1 MLAGIKFVDRSEA
14 ERALEEERKALRKQK
29 KKQKKVRTSSLPVRH
44 LHVSRVFSSHDTF
57 LRIQYLPSFLC
68 A

>member
-29 KKQKKVRTSSLPVRH
+29 KKEKKVRISCLPVRH
-44 LHVSRVFSSHDTF
+44 LHVSRFT
-57 LRIQYLPSFLC
+57 
-68 A
+68 